1 MVEQTPAR
9 ILVVDDEDAIRRT
22 LAVLLERRGYT
33 VAAAANA
40 EEALAWLVQRAFDL
54 VLVDLQL
61 PGMNGLELARIVE
74 GQQPSA
80 KIVVLTGS
88 SDFRG
93 RPIEEQVGH
102 FDYLLKT
109 TSPAD
114 VLAHVATILASQPR
128 E

>member
-1 MVEQTPAR
+1 MAEPSPAR
-9 ILVVDDEDAIRRT
+9 ILVVDDEEPIRRT
-22 LAVLLERRGYT
+22 LDIMLQRRGYA
-33 VAAAANA
+33 VATAANA
-40 EEALAWLVQRAFDL
+40 EEALAQLAQAAFDL

-74 GQQPSA
+74 RQQPSA
-80 KIVVLTGS
+80 TIVVLTGS

-93 RPIEEQVGH
+93 QPVEEQVGD

-114 VLAHVATILASQPR
+114 VLAHIASVLAR
-128 E
+128 RRGM